1 MRARIST
8 LATMVETWKQEIYN
22 TEMIDQHFDAALFRQ
37 SLKETI
43 AWCKP
48 RVDVTNPVNSLRS
61 PELYPDGWP
70 ADDYSMSPEEARPA
84 IDKRHA
90 LINLDAGQIHP
101 MTDLEGGRLL
111 VFFPGNCLYEGAVAL
126 ATWGFIGD
134 YEEPPW
140 DTWVYYG
147 IDASPKNLGEYLISW
162 IPPQFVEIVNDS
174 FNVMTIEWLWWI
186 DEVDLAA
193 N

>member
-1 MRARIST
+1 
-8 LATMVETWKQEIYN
+8 MVDTWEQEIYR

-37 SLKETI
+37 SLQETI
-43 AWCKP
+43 AWCK
-48 RVDVTNPVNSLRS
+48 RRADVTNPVNCLRS

-70 ADDYSMSPEEARPA
+70 VRDYGMDSHEAKPA
-84 IDKRHA
+84 IDKRHT
-90 LINLDAGQIHP
+90 LLNISIESIHP
-101 MTDLEGGRLL
+101 LMDLEGGRLL
-111 VFFPGNCLYEGAVAL
+111 IFFPGNCLYEGAVAL
-126 ATWGFIGD
+126 ETRGFIGD

-147 IDASPKNLGEYLISW
+147 IDSSPNNLGEYLISW

-174 FNVMTIEWLWWI
+174 FKVMSIEWLWWI
-186 DEVDLAA
+186 DEIDLTA